1 MAEHREEDECIAML
15 DADES
20 VYALAVVGDVIA
32 VGGAMDS
39 ILLWDGESDTCAHKL
54 SGHENSVLAM
64 EPLVQGAA
72 LASGS
77 HDETV
82 KIWEPLAG
90 ICTATLA
97 AEGGSIYCLAEI
109 ADGSLAAGTKDGA
122 VQIWDVEAQIC
133 VQTLDLG
140 RQSTV
145 LSAISLG
152 AGLLATGS
160 QDGHVAIWDTSAGN
174 CVAALESSGRSVSAL
189 ALCGSPGTFTL
200 AAGYGD
206 ASVRVWDV
214 PAKRCIYTLPDASEQ
229 APLRTPRHI
238 LRASLDSSQPP
249 LEGHDAAVLSL
260 LGLGPEKLVSG
271 SVDATIKVWDLIS
284 RKEIATYAHEGTVDA
299 VAMWHDQ
306 LVTGSDS
313 MVRIWTV

>member
-1 MAEHREEDECIAML
+1 
-15 DADES
+15 
-20 VYALAVVGDVIA
+20 
-32 VGGAMDS
+32 
-39 ILLWDGESDTCAHKL
+39 
-54 SGHENSVLAM
+54 
-64 EPLVQGAA
+64 
-72 LASGS
+72 
-77 HDETV
+77 
-82 KIWEPLAG
+82 
-90 ICTATLA
+90 
-97 AEGGSIYCLAEI
+97 
-109 ADGSLAAGTKDGA
+109 
-122 VQIWDVEAQIC
+122 
-133 VQTLDLG
+133 
-140 RQSTV
+140 
-145 LSAISLG
+145 
-152 AGLLATGS
+152 
-160 QDGHVAIWDTSAGN
+160 
-174 CVAALESSGRSVSAL
+174 
-189 ALCGSPGTFTL
+189 L

-229 APLRTPRHI
+229 ALLWTPRHI